1 VTDPKRPPP
10 QTPMLTRASVT
21 FHTNN
26 EDKDDDTQVDIYVYS
41 RDKKTVVAKLTE
53 CFGHFDDHSDS
64 GPYNLVLVKSV
75 SRDDLKMGHVDLE
88 IEPNGNDTW
97 RFNFLLDLY
106 FSDGGHLLAKA
117 VGVELTEVTSQLF
130 VGIE

>member
-1 VTDPKRPPP
+1 
-10 QTPMLTRASVT
+10 
-21 FHTNN
+21 
-26 EDKDDDTQVDIYVYS
+26 
-41 RDKKTVVAKLTE
+41 
-53 CFGHFDDHSDS
+53 
-64 GPYNLVLVKSV
+64 VLVKSV
-75 SRDDLKMGHVDLE
+75 SRDDLRMGHVDLE

-117 VGVELTEVTSQLF
+117 AGVELSEVTSQLF